1 MLLLRVERGKK
12 VKGFISMPKPKKE
25 TQKEAHRSFIDVIK
39 ELQKKVRKELEK
51 GKEAAA
57 KVKPKPKPKKKV
69 PDTKRTKDVQRG
81 LKQAD
86 TKFKTDRE
94 KAEEKR
100 KKKNN
105 PHKKGGGY

>member
-1 MLLLRVERGKK
+1 
-12 VKGFISMPKPKKE
+12 MPKPKKKKE
-25 TQKEAHRSFIDVIK
+25 TQKEAISSFAEAIRK
-39 ELQKKVRKELEK
+39 LRKNVRKELDK
-51 GKEAAA
+51 N
-57 KVKPKPKPKKKV
+57 KPIKAKPKKKKKLKV
-69 PDTKRTKDVQRG
+69 PDTKKKIKHTKRTKDIQRG

-105 PHKKGGGY
+105 PSKKRGGY

>member
-1 MLLLRVERGKK
+1 
-12 VKGFISMPKPKKE
+12 MPDKKKE
-25 TQKEAHRSFIDVIK
+25 TQKEAHRSFLDVIRK
-39 ELQKKVRKELEK
+39 LQKDVRKELDK
-51 GKEAAA
+51 DKKPAD
-57 KVKPKPKPKKKV
+57 KPKLKPKPKPKPKPKKRV

-105 PHKKGGGY
+105 PHKKRGGY